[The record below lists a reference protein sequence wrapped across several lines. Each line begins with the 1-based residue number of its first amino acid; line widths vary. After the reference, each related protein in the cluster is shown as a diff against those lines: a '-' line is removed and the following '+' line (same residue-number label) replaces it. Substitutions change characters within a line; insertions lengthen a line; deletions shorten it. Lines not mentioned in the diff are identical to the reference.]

1 MFKRKQKLQSDI
13 DIQNA
18 TNEINC
24 NGPKWSIKQWVQ
36 DFIDIVDGLP
46 TTLDGQRNPEWF
58 ECSKEHPIAV
68 LLELTDVEIKALK
81 SLLVVRTNEV
91 DRLMTD
97 ALLNRCRGCDFL
109 RLKMEQEQ
117 N

>member
-1 MFKRKQKLQSDI
+1 MQSDI

-18 TNEINC
+18 THEIDF
-24 NGPKWSIKQWVQ
+24 NGPKWTIRQWVE
-36 DFIDIVDGLP
+36 DFIDIVYGLP
-46 TTLDGQRNPEWF
+46 LIENRHNPDWF
-58 ECSKEHPIAV
+58 SCSKEHPIAV